1 MKKWRWRSLISWDF
15 GAGVIAGA
23 GMFVA
28 AGWQPATFRTGG
40 TGIFVTEAVT
50 GAAILAVVLASL
62 TILATFTTEEYLVVL
77 DHAPS
82 GVAGAFYQYKIV
94 AVISAAALL
103 LGLAGSVVSLLPIGD
118 QLFEQLYLAIT
129 AGLTVWAVVGA
140 VQLVFLTAF
149 HGIERAHLELILHQK
164 KAEARK
170 RVS

>member
-1 MKKWRWRSLISWDF
+1 MKKWRWRSLIGWDS
-15 GAGVIAGA
+15 GAGVIAA
-23 GMFVA
+23 VGMFVA
-28 AGWQPATFRTGG
+28 VGWQAATFRTGG

-82 GVAGAFYQYKIV
+82 GVAGAFYQYEIV
-94 AVISAAALL
+94 AVISAALLL
-103 LGLAGSVVSLLPIGD
+103 LGLAGSVLFLLPINA
-118 QLFEQLYLAIT
+118 LFAQLYLAIT

-149 HGIERAHLELILHQK
+149 HGIERAHLELILHEK